1 MTLAATVP
9 ELLAE
14 RVRRD
19 GAHPLVTY
27 LHAGSGE
34 RMELSATSLANAI
47 AKTAGLLRDDLDAQP
62 GDIIG
67 VHLPLHWQAAVWW
80 GACAA
85 TSTVCAPGAGSATVG
100 VTTAA
105 DLPAVSDCGEQVV
118 VSLAPF
124 GLPDGAEVPAG
135 VTQAAIAAR
144 VHPDVFTPWSLPTA
158 ADSLLRCGG
167 EVLTSAQC
175 LERAAT
181 LADGWEVHPG
191 GRLLVTETAWSGD
204 GADCVD
210 AWLALLAVPLIR
222 DASVVLLAGAA
233 HPGGGADTYGQDDQ
247 VIARVIAGEK
257 VTASVPVR

>member
-1 MTLAATVP
+1 MGATVP

-19 GAHPLVTY
+19 GARPLVTY

-67 VHLPLHWQAAVWW
+67 VHLPLHWQASVWW

-85 TSTVCAPGAGSATVG
+85 TSTVCAPGADSATVG
-100 VTTAA
+100 ITTA
-105 DLPAVSDCGEQVV
+105 DNLPAVSDCAEQVV

-124 GLPDGAEVPAG
+124 GLPDGTEVPAG

-144 VHPDVFTPWSLPTA
+144 AHPDVFTPWSPPAA
-158 ADSLLRCGG
+158 ADALLRCGG
-167 EVLTSAQC
+167 VFTSAQC
-175 LERAAT
+175 LERAAA
-181 LADGWEVHPG
+181 LADAWGVHPG
-191 GRLLVTETAWSGD
+191 GRLLVTDTAWSTAGTD
-204 GADCVD
+204 AVD
-210 AWLALLAVPLIR
+210 AWLAVLAVPLIR

-233 HPGGGADTYGQDDQ
+233 HPGSGADTSGEDDP
-247 VIARVIAGEK
+247 VIASVMSGEK
-257 VTASVPVR
+257 VTASVPAR

>member
-1 MTLAATVP
+1 MTIAATVP
-9 ELLAE
+9 DLLAE

-27 LHAGSGE
+27 VHAGSRE

-67 VHLPLHWQAAVWW
+67 VHLPLHWQASVWW

-85 TSTVCAPGAGSATVG
+85 TSTVCAPGADSATVG
-100 VTTAA
+100 ITTA
-105 DLPAVSDCGEQVV
+105 DNLPAVSDCAEQVV

-124 GLPDGAEVPAG
+124 GLPDGSEVPSG

-144 VHPDVFTPWSLPTA
+144 AHPDVFTPWSPPA
-158 ADSLLRCGG
+158 ATDALLRCDGD
-167 EVLTSAQC
+167 VLTSAHC

-181 LADGWEVHPG
+181 LADAWGVHPG
-191 GRLLVTETAWSGD
+191 GRLLVTDTAWSGD

-222 DASVVLLAGAA
+222 NASVVLVTGAA
-233 HPGGGADTYGQDDQ
+233 HPDAGAGTSGEDAQ
-247 VIARVIAGEK
+247 VIASVMADEK
-257 VTASVPVR
+257 VTASVPVS